1 MKKILL
7 IVLPLML
14 LISCEK
20 DYLVPVAEIPG
31 WLKDRIAETEK
42 EIGGDQKSGLE
53 ITAWIRYTYK
63 GDYFYEFINP
73 LSSYWPHLYNRK
85 GELMTFS
92 TMDIWKYQEE
102 KCCKTFI
109 WKGPDYIDGIEW

>member
-7 IVLPLML
+7 IVLPLVL

-20 DYLVPVAEIPG
+20 DYLVPAVEIPG

-42 EIGGDQKSGLE
+42 EIRGDQLSGLE
-53 ITAWIRYTYK
+53 ITAWVRYTYQ
-63 GDYFYEFINP
+63 GDYYYEFINP
-73 LSSYWPHLYNRK
+73 LSSYYPHLYDHK

-92 TMDIWKYQEE
+92 TFDIEKYWAER
-102 KCCKTFI
+102 CCKTFI
-109 WKGPDYIDGIEW
+109 WKGPDYPDGIEK

>member
-1 MKKILL
+1 
-7 IVLPLML
+7 ML